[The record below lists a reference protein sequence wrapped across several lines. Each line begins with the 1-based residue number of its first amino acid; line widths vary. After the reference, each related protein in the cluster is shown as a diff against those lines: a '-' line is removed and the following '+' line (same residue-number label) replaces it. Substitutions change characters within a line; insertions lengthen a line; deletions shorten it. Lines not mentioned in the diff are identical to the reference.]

1 MKNRITRFLAVSAVG
16 ILTLCVAVFLFLAF
30 YMNRRSTETITEVGT
45 IYMTGMNER
54 ISMHFQ
60 TTIEMRL
67 MQVEELVQECPP
79 QGGDEDRE
87 RLAYSA

>member
-45 IYMTGMNER
+45 IY
-54 ISMHFQ
+54 I
-60 TTIEMRL
+60 
-67 MQVEELVQECPP
+67 QV
-79 QGGDEDRE
+79 
-87 RLAYSA
+87 